1 MMKKKI
7 LIVDDEV
14 NIGLLL
20 ENFLSEQYEV
30 IFMNNGQDALDWLE
44 NAMPDLVICDIEMP
58 EMDGY
63 QFLGSLRQRGY
74 TTHTPV
80 VMLSGKAESKER
92 IRCYQLG
99 AQDYVTKPFNPEE
112 LLEIIKKNLFPIHYS
127 IVW

>member
-1 MMKKKI
+1 MKKKI

-63 QFLGSLRQRGY
+63 QFLGSLRQRG
-74 TTHTPV
+74 
-80 VMLSGKAESKER
+80 
-92 IRCYQLG
+92 
-99 AQDYVTKPFNPEE
+99 
-112 LLEIIKKNLFPIHYS
+112 
-127 IVW
+127 